1 MRIKLDSITIRNFK
15 GISQFELVALGKG
28 MALYGGN
35 GTGKTTVYDAFL
47 WCLFGKDS
55 KDQSDTKFD
64 WKPLDENNQEKHH
77 LETEVT
83 VNLVIDGVEKELT
96 RKIAEKWTKKRG
108 SLKESF
114 DGHTTSYYIDE
125 LKVSQRDY
133 KSAIEELGGEQLFQ
147 MLTKVSYFAETM
159 KADDRRKILLEMAGD
174 VSEADVIASNK
185 ELAKLPEILD
195 GKSVEE
201 RTALVK
207 QAMKQVNKDIK
218 ELPGRIDEAQRSL
231 PDLEEL
237 DKQELATRKL
247 ALQADLARAQEEL
260 SIAKSPA
267 AMSDLVAKRAELKT
281 KFANE
286 ERAYIQTETD
296 KYADEVGE
304 LQKHYDKCMD
314 EIQELGV
321 DIFNLKEKLKHIN
334 AKKDSRKHTIK
345 ILEGRNDELRDMF
358 NQDKLEVF
366 PDFDEH
372 KLSCPVCGRQYDES
386 KLAEIKAN
394 YDKELSDYNK
404 AKAERMAEYKARG
417 KGNKAKIIECQD
429 EIVELEKEEA
439 AFTHALESHNAL
451 LDYKTGEKREILAEM
466 ECQKNRFVYFH
477 NTERGLELRNQ
488 YDKLERQI
496 EALERGEQ
504 ANVIELQ
511 AKIDS
516 ILAEINDVNDL
527 LYRFELHAKQQ
538 ERVDELIAKEQS
550 LGLKFGELEQQL
562 MVLEE
567 YVRTKVSLLTETIN
581 SQFRIVKFKLFDTA
595 INGGLIECCEPTVGG
610 ANYSTGLN
618 NAARINAGLDIIN
631 ALMNHYDLHLPLFV
645 DNAESVNELIEVDTQ
660 VITLS
665 VSQDKKL
672 TVKE

>member
-1 MRIKLDSITIRNFK
+1 MRITIKEMIVRNFK
-15 GISQFELVALGKG
+15 GISNFELVAKG
-28 MALYGGN
+28 NNLDVRGDN
-35 GTGKTTVYDAFL
+35 GTGKTSLYDAFL
-47 WCLFGKDS
+47 WCLFGKNS
-55 KDQSDTKFD
+55 QDQSDTKFD
-64 WKPLDENNQEKHH
+64 WKPLDQDGNERHR
-77 LETEVT
+77 LETF
-83 VNLVIDGVEKELT
+83 VNVEFDIDGVAKVFSRT
-96 RKIAEKWTKKRG
+96 ITEKWTKKRG
-108 SLKESF
+108 SIVDTF
-114 DGHTTSYYIDE
+114 DGHTTAYHIDG
-125 LKVSQRDY
+125 LKVTQKDY
-133 KSAIEELGGEQLFQ
+133 KAEIEALGGESLFQ
-147 MLTKVSYFAETM
+147 MLTKVNYFAEVM
-159 KADDRRKILLEMAGD
+159 KSDDRRKILLEMAGD
-174 VSEADVIASNK
+174 VSESDVIASNK
-185 ELAKLPEILD
+185 ELAKLPDILD

-429 EIVELEKEEA
+429 EIAELEKEEA

-496 EALERGEQ
+496 EALERGEL

-567 YVRTKVSLLTETIN
+567 YVRTKVSLLTDTIN

>member
-1 MRIKLDSITIRNFK
+1 MKITLDSITIRNFK
-15 GISQFELVALGKG
+15 GISQFELATLGKG

-83 VNLVIDGVEKELT
+83 VNLAIDGVEKELT

-147 MLTKVSYFAETM
+147 MLTKVNYFAEVM

-174 VSEADVIASNK
+174 VSESDVIASNK
-185 ELAKLPEILD
+185 ELAELPDILD

-429 EIVELEKEEA
+429 EIAELEKEEA

-631 ALMNHYDLHLPLFV
+631 ALMSHYDLHLPLFV

>member
-1 MRIKLDSITIRNFK
+1 MRIKLDSIIIRNFK
-15 GISQFELVALGKG
+15 GISQFELTPLGKDL
-28 MALYGGN
+28 ALYGDN

-47 WCLFGKDS
+47 WCLFGKNS
-55 KDQSDTKFD
+55 QDQSDTKFD

-83 VNLVIDGVEKELT
+83 VNLVIDGEQKELS
-96 RKIAEKWTKKRG
+96 RKIVEKWTKKRG

-125 LKVSQRDY
+125 LKVSQKDY
-133 KSAIEELGGEQLFQ
+133 KAAIEELGGEALFQ
-147 MLTKVSYFAETM
+147 MLTKVNYFAEVM

-174 VSEADVIASNK
+174 VSESDVIASNK
-185 ELAKLPEILD
+185 ELAKLPDILD

-231 PDLEEL
+231 PDIEEL
-237 DKQELATRKL
+237 DKQELSTAKL

-260 SIAKSPA
+260 AIAKSPA
-267 AMSDLVAKRAELKT
+267 AMADLIAKRAELKT

-296 KYADEVGE
+296 KYADEGAE

-334 AKKDSRKHTIK
+334 AKRDSRKHSIR
-345 ILEGRNDELRDMF
+345 ILEERNNELRDMF
-358 NQDKLEVF
+358 NEEKKEVF

-394 YDKELSDYNK
+394 YDKELSEYNK

-429 EIVELEKEEA
+429 EIAELEKEEA

>member
-15 GISQFELVALGKG
+15 GISQFELTPLGKDL
-28 MALYGGN
+28 ALYGDN

-47 WCLFGKDS
+47 WCLFGKNS
-55 KDQSDTKFD
+55 QDQSDTKFD

-83 VNLVIDGVEKELT
+83 VNLVIDGEQKELS
-96 RKIAEKWTKKRG
+96 RKIVEKWTKKRG

-125 LKVSQRDY
+125 LKVSQKDY
-133 KSAIEELGGEQLFQ
+133 KAAIEELGGEALFQ
-147 MLTKVSYFAETM
+147 MLTKVNYFAEVM

-174 VSEADVIASNK
+174 VSESDVIASNK
-185 ELAKLPEILD
+185 ELAKLPDILD

-231 PDLEEL
+231 PDIEEL
-237 DKQELATRKL
+237 DKQELSTLKL

-260 SIAKSPA
+260 AIAKSPA
-267 AMSDLVAKRAELKT
+267 ALADLVAKRAELKA

-386 KLAEIKAN
+386 KLAEIKTN

-429 EIVELEKEEA
+429 EIAELEKEEA

-631 ALMNHYDLHLPLFV
+631 ALMSHYDLHLPLFV

>member
-1 MRIKLDSITIRNFK
+1 MRITIKEMIVRNFK
-15 GISQFELVALGKG
+15 GISNFELVAKG
-28 MALYGGN
+28 NNLDVRGDN
-35 GTGKTTVYDAFL
+35 GTGKTSLYDAFL
-47 WCLFGKDS
+47 WCLFGKNS
-55 KDQSDTKFD
+55 QDQSDTKFD
-64 WKPLDENNQEKHH
+64 WKPLDQDGNERHR
-77 LETEVT
+77 LETF
-83 VNLVIDGVEKELT
+83 VNVEFDIDGVAKVFSRT
-96 RKIAEKWTKKRG
+96 ITEKWTKKRG
-108 SLKESF
+108 SIVDTF
-114 DGHTTSYYIDE
+114 DGHTTAYHIDG
-125 LKVSQRDY
+125 LKVTQKDY
-133 KSAIEELGGEQLFQ
+133 KAEIEALGGESLFQ
-147 MLTKVSYFAETM
+147 MLTKVNYFAEVM
-159 KADDRRKILLEMAGD
+159 KSDDRRKILLEMAGD
-174 VSEADVIASNK
+174 VSESDVIASNK
-185 ELAKLPEILD
+185 ELAKLPDILD

-267 AMSDLVAKRAELKT
+267 GMSDLVAKRAELKT

-386 KLAEIKAN
+386 KLAEIKTN

-429 EIVELEKEEA
+429 EIAELEKEEA

-567 YVRTKVSLLTETIN
+567 YVRTKVSLLTDTIN

-631 ALMNHYDLHLPLFV
+631 ALMNHYNLHLPLFV

-672 TVKE
+672 TVKG

>member
-1 MRIKLDSITIRNFK
+1 MEIKLDSITIRNFK
-15 GISQFELVALGKG
+15 GISQFELATLGKG

-125 LKVSQRDY
+125 LKVTQKDY
-133 KSAIEELGGEQLFQ
+133 KAAIEELGGEALFQ
-147 MLTKVSYFAETM
+147 MLTKVNYFAETM

-174 VSEADVIASNK
+174 VSESDVIASNK
-185 ELAKLPEILD
+185 ELAKLPDILD

-231 PDLEEL
+231 PDIEEL
-237 DKQELATRKL
+237 DKQELSTRKL

-429 EIVELEKEEA
+429 EIAELEKEEA

-567 YVRTKVSLLTETIN
+567 YVRAKVSLLTDTIN
-581 SQFRIVKFKLFDTA
+581 GKFRIVKFKLFDTA

-631 ALMNHYDLHLPLFV
+631 ALMSHYGLHLPLFV

>member
-1 MRIKLDSITIRNFK
+1 MKITLDSMEIRNFK
-15 GISQFELVALGKG
+15 GIPHFELTPLVKDL
-28 MALYGGN
+28 ALYGDN

-125 LKVSQRDY
+125 LKVTQKDY
-133 KSAIEELGGEQLFQ
+133 KAAIEELGGEALFQ
-147 MLTKVSYFAETM
+147 MLTKVNYFAETM

-174 VSEADVIASNK
+174 VSESDVIASNK
-185 ELAKLPEILD
+185 ELAKLPDILD

-231 PDLEEL
+231 PDIEEL
-237 DKQELATRKL
+237 DKQELSTAKL

-260 SIAKSPA
+260 SIAKSPS

-286 ERAYIQTETD
+286 ERAYIKTETD

-345 ILEGRNDELRDMF
+345 ILEDRNDELRDMF

-386 KLAEIKAN
+386 KLVEIKAN

-429 EIVELEKEEA
+429 EIAELEKEEA

-631 ALMNHYDLHLPLFV
+631 ALMSHYDLHLPLFV

>member
-1 MRIKLDSITIRNFK
+1 MEITLESMVIRNFK
-15 GISQFELVALGKG
+15 GISYYELTPGGKDLAVCG
-28 MALYGGN
+28 DN

-125 LKVSQRDY
+125 LKVTQKDY
-133 KSAIEELGGEQLFQ
+133 KAAIEELGGEALFQ
-147 MLTKVSYFAETM
+147 MLTKVNYFAEVM

-174 VSEADVIASNK
+174 VSESDVIASNK

-429 EIVELEKEEA
+429 EIAELEKEEA

-567 YVRTKVSLLTETIN
+567 YVRTKVSLLTDTIN

>member
-1 MRIKLDSITIRNFK
+1 MIVRNFK
-15 GISQFELVALGKG
+15 GISNFELVAKG
-28 MALYGGN
+28 NNLDVRGDN
-35 GTGKTTVYDAFL
+35 GTGKTSLYDAFL
-47 WCLFGKDS
+47 WCLFGKNS
-55 KDQSDTKFD
+55 QDQSDTKFD
-64 WKPLDENNQEKHH
+64 WKPLDQDGNERHR
-77 LETEVT
+77 LETF
-83 VNLVIDGVEKELT
+83 VNVEFDIDGVAKVFSRT
-96 RKIAEKWTKKRG
+96 ITEKWTKKRG
-108 SLKESF
+108 SIVDTF
-114 DGHTTSYYIDE
+114 DGHTTAYHIDG
-125 LKVSQRDY
+125 LKVTQKDY
-133 KSAIEELGGEQLFQ
+133 KAEIEALGGESLFQ
-147 MLTKVSYFAETM
+147 MLTKVNYFAEVM
-159 KADDRRKILLEMAGD
+159 KSDDRRKILLEMAGD
-174 VSEADVIASNK
+174 VSESDVIASNK
-185 ELAKLPEILD
+185 ELAKLPDILD

-429 EIVELEKEEA
+429 EIAELEKEEA

-567 YVRTKVSLLTETIN
+567 YVRTKVSLLTDTIN

-631 ALMNHYDLHLPLFV
+631 ALMNHYNLHLPLFV

>member
-1 MRIKLDSITIRNFK
+1 MRITIKEMIVRNFK
-15 GISQFELVALGKG
+15 GISNFELVAKG
-28 MALYGGN
+28 NNLDVRGDN
-35 GTGKTTVYDAFL
+35 GTGKTSLYDAFL
-47 WCLFGKDS
+47 WCLFGKNS
-55 KDQSDTKFD
+55 QDQSDTKFD
-64 WKPLDENNQEKHH
+64 WKPLDQDGNERHR
-77 LETEVT
+77 LETF
-83 VNLVIDGVEKELT
+83 VNVEFDIDGVAKVFSRT
-96 RKIAEKWTKKRG
+96 ITEKWTKKRG
-108 SLKESF
+108 SIVDTF
-114 DGHTTSYYIDE
+114 DGHTTAYHIDG
-125 LKVSQRDY
+125 LKVTQKDY
-133 KSAIEELGGEQLFQ
+133 KAEIEALGGESLFQ
-147 MLTKVSYFAETM
+147 MLTKVNYFAEVM
-159 KADDRRKILLEMAGD
+159 KSDDRRKILLEMAGD
-174 VSEADVIASNK
+174 VSESDVIASNK
-185 ELAKLPEILD
+185 ELAKLPDILD

-237 DKQELATRKL
+237 DKKELATRKL

-429 EIVELEKEEA
+429 EIAELEKEEA

-631 ALMNHYDLHLPLFV
+631 ALMSHYDLHLPLFV

>member
-1 MRIKLDSITIRNFK
+1 
-15 GISQFELVALGKG
+15 
-28 MALYGGN
+28 
-35 GTGKTTVYDAFL
+35 
-47 WCLFGKDS
+47 
-55 KDQSDTKFD
+55 
-64 WKPLDENNQEKHH
+64 
-77 LETEVT
+77 
-83 VNLVIDGVEKELT
+83 
-96 RKIAEKWTKKRG
+96 
-108 SLKESF
+108 
-114 DGHTTSYYIDE
+114 
-125 LKVSQRDY
+125 
-133 KSAIEELGGEQLFQ
+133 
-147 MLTKVSYFAETM
+147 
-159 KADDRRKILLEMAGD
+159 
-174 VSEADVIASNK
+174 
-185 ELAKLPEILD
+185 
-195 GKSVEE
+195 
-201 RTALVK
+201 
-207 QAMKQVNKDIK
+207 
-218 ELPGRIDEAQRSL
+218 
-231 PDLEEL
+231 
-237 DKQELATRKL
+237 
-247 ALQADLARAQEEL
+247 
-260 SIAKSPA
+260 
-267 AMSDLVAKRAELKT
+267 MSDLVAKRAELKT

-386 KLAEIKAN
+386 KLAEIKTN

-429 EIVELEKEEA
+429 EIAELEKEEA

-516 ILAEINDVNDL
+516 ILAEINEVNDL

-631 ALMNHYDLHLPLFV
+631 ALMSHYDLHLPLFV

>member
-1 MRIKLDSITIRNFK
+1 MRITIKEMIVRNFK
-15 GISQFELVALGKG
+15 GISNFELVAKG
-28 MALYGGN
+28 NNLDVRGDN
-35 GTGKTTVYDAFL
+35 GTGKTSLYDAFL
-47 WCLFGKDS
+47 WCLFGKNS
-55 KDQSDTKFD
+55 QDQSDTKFD
-64 WKPLDENNQEKHH
+64 WKPLDQDGNERHR
-77 LETEVT
+77 LETF
-83 VNLVIDGVEKELT
+83 VNVEFDIDGVAKVFSRT
-96 RKIAEKWTKKRG
+96 ITEKWTKKRG
-108 SLKESF
+108 SIVDTF
-114 DGHTTSYYIDE
+114 DGHTTAYHIDG
-125 LKVSQRDY
+125 LKVTQKDY
-133 KSAIEELGGEQLFQ
+133 KAEIEALGGESLFQ
-147 MLTKVSYFAETM
+147 MLTKVNYFAEVM
-159 KADDRRKILLEMAGD
+159 KSDDRRKILLEMAGD
-174 VSEADVIASNK
+174 VSESDVIASNK
-185 ELAKLPEILD
+185 ELAKLPDILD

-267 AMSDLVAKRAELKT
+267 GMSDLVAKRAELKT

-386 KLAEIKAN
+386 KLAEIKTN

-429 EIVELEKEEA
+429 EIAELEKEEA

-567 YVRTKVSLLTETIN
+567 YVRTKVSLLTDTIN

-631 ALMNHYDLHLPLFV
+631 ALMSHYDLHLPLFV

>member
-1 MRIKLDSITIRNFK
+1 MRITIKEMIVRNFK
-15 GISQFELVALGKG
+15 GISNFELVAKG
-28 MALYGGN
+28 NNLDVRGDN
-35 GTGKTTVYDAFL
+35 GTGKTSLYDAFL
-47 WCLFGKDS
+47 WCLFGKNS
-55 KDQSDTKFD
+55 QDQSDTKFD
-64 WKPLDENNQEKHH
+64 WKPLDQDGNERHR
-77 LETEVT
+77 LETF
-83 VNLVIDGVEKELT
+83 VNVEFDIDGVAKVFSRT
-96 RKIAEKWTKKRG
+96 ITEKWTKKRG
-108 SLKESF
+108 SIVDTF
-114 DGHTTSYYIDE
+114 DGHTTAYHIDG
-125 LKVSQRDY
+125 LKVTQKDY
-133 KSAIEELGGEQLFQ
+133 KAEIEALGGESLFQ
-147 MLTKVSYFAETM
+147 TLTKVNYFAEVM

-174 VSEADVIASNK
+174 VSESDVIASNK
-185 ELAKLPEILD
+185 ELAKLPDILD

-286 ERAYIQTETD
+286 ERAYIQTKTD

-429 EIVELEKEEA
+429 EIAELEKEEA

-631 ALMNHYDLHLPLFV
+631 ALMSHYGLHLPLFV

>member
-1 MRIKLDSITIRNFK
+1 MRITIKEMIVRNFK
-15 GISQFELVALGKG
+15 GISNFELVAKG
-28 MALYGGN
+28 NNLDVRGDN
-35 GTGKTTVYDAFL
+35 GTGKTSLYDAFL
-47 WCLFGKDS
+47 WCLFGKNS
-55 KDQSDTKFD
+55 QDQSDTKFD
-64 WKPLDENNQEKHH
+64 WKPLDQDGNERHR
-77 LETEVT
+77 LETF
-83 VNLVIDGVEKELT
+83 VNVEFDIDGVAKVFSRT
-96 RKIAEKWTKKRG
+96 ITEKWTKKRG
-108 SLKESF
+108 SIVDTF
-114 DGHTTSYYIDE
+114 DGHTTAYHIDG
-125 LKVSQRDY
+125 LKVTQKDY
-133 KSAIEELGGEQLFQ
+133 KAEIEALGGESLFQ
-147 MLTKVSYFAETM
+147 MLTKVNYFAEVM
-159 KADDRRKILLEMAGD
+159 KSDDRRKILLEMAGD
-174 VSEADVIASNK
+174 VSESDVIASNK
-185 ELAKLPEILD
+185 ELAKLPDILD

-304 LQKHYDKCMD
+304 LQKHYDKCMN

-429 EIVELEKEEA
+429 EIAELEKEEA

-631 ALMNHYDLHLPLFV
+631 ALMSHYDLHLPLFV

>member
-1 MRIKLDSITIRNFK
+1 MRITIKEMIVRNFK
-15 GISQFELVALGKG
+15 GISNFELVAKG
-28 MALYGGN
+28 NNLDVRGDN
-35 GTGKTTVYDAFL
+35 GTGKTSLYDAFL
-47 WCLFGKDS
+47 WCLFGKNS
-55 KDQSDTKFD
+55 QDQSDTKFD
-64 WKPLDENNQEKHH
+64 WKPLDQDGNERHR
-77 LETEVT
+77 LETF
-83 VNLVIDGVEKELT
+83 VNVEFDIDGVAKVFSRT
-96 RKIAEKWTKKRG
+96 ITEKWTKKRG
-108 SLKESF
+108 SIVDTF
-114 DGHTTSYYIDE
+114 DGHTTAYHIDG
-125 LKVSQRDY
+125 LKVTQKDY
-133 KSAIEELGGEQLFQ
+133 KAEIEALGGESLFQ
-147 MLTKVSYFAETM
+147 MLTKVNYFAEVM
-159 KADDRRKILLEMAGD
+159 KSDDRRKILLEMAGD
-174 VSEADVIASNK
+174 VSESDVIASNK
-185 ELAKLPEILD
+185 ELAKLPDILD

-429 EIVELEKEEA
+429 EIAELEKEEA

-538 ERVDELIAKEQS
+538 ERVDELIAKEQN

-631 ALMNHYDLHLPLFV
+631 ALMSHYDLHLPLFV

>member
-1 MRIKLDSITIRNFK
+1 MRITIKEMIVRNFK
-15 GISQFELVALGKG
+15 GISNFELVAKG
-28 MALYGGN
+28 NNLDVRGDN
-35 GTGKTTVYDAFL
+35 GTGKTSLYDAFL
-47 WCLFGKDS
+47 WCLFGKNS
-55 KDQSDTKFD
+55 QDQSDTKFD
-64 WKPLDENNQEKHH
+64 WKPLDQDGNERHR
-77 LETEVT
+77 LETF
-83 VNLVIDGVEKELT
+83 VNVEFDIDGVAKVFSRT
-96 RKIAEKWTKKRG
+96 ITEKWTKKRG
-108 SLKESF
+108 SIVDTF
-114 DGHTTSYYIDE
+114 DGHTTAYHIDG
-125 LKVSQRDY
+125 LKVTQKDY
-133 KSAIEELGGEQLFQ
+133 KAEIEALGGESLFQ
-147 MLTKVSYFAETM
+147 MLTKVNYFAEVM
-159 KADDRRKILLEMAGD
+159 KSDDRRKILLEMAGD
-174 VSEADVIASNK
+174 VSESDVIASNK
-185 ELAKLPEILD
+185 ELAKLPDILD

-429 EIVELEKEEA
+429 EIAELEKEEA

-631 ALMNHYDLHLPLFV
+631 ALMSHYDLHLPLFV

>member
-1 MRIKLDSITIRNFK
+1 MKITLESMVIRNFK
-15 GISQFELVALGKG
+15 GISYYELTPGGKDLAVCG
-28 MALYGGN
+28 DN

-125 LKVSQRDY
+125 LKVSQKDY
-133 KSAIEELGGEQLFQ
+133 KAAIEELGGEALFQ
-147 MLTKVSYFAETM
+147 MLTKVNYFAEVM

-174 VSEADVIASNK
+174 VSESDVISSNK
-185 ELAKLPEILD
+185 ELAKLPDILD

-231 PDLEEL
+231 PDIEEL
-237 DKQELATRKL
+237 DKQELSTLKL

-260 SIAKSPA
+260 AIAKSPA
-267 AMSDLVAKRAELKT
+267 ALADLVAKRAELKA

-296 KYADEVGE
+296 KYVDDVEE
-304 LQKHYDKCMD
+304 LDSRYNKLMD

-321 DIFNLKEKLKHIN
+321 DIFNLKEKLKHIK
-334 AKKDSRKHTIK
+334 AKKESRKHSIR
-345 ILEGRNDELRDMF
+345 ILEERNDELRDMF
-358 NQDKLEVF
+358 NGEKKEVF

-386 KLAEIKAN
+386 KLAEIKGN
-394 YDKELSDYNK
+394 YAKEMAEFNK
-404 AKAERMAEYKARG
+404 SKAERMASYKARG
-417 KGNKAKIIECQD
+417 KENAAKIVECEN
-429 EIVELEKEEA
+429 EIAELDKEEVT
-439 AFTHALESHNAL
+439 FTQALESHNAL
-451 LDYKTGEKREILAEM
+451 LEAKQAEKNDVVKEKEL
-466 ECQKNRFVYFH
+466 QKNKFVYFH
-477 NTERGLELRNQ
+477 NTERGMELRSK
-488 YDKLERQI
+488 YDELERQI
-496 EALERGEQ
+496 EALEQGERTG
-504 ANVIELQ
+504 VIEAQ
-511 AKIDS
+511 AKIDD
-516 ILAEINDVNDL
+516 ILVRINKVNDD
-527 LYRFELHAKQQ
+527 LYLFEAHAKQQ
-538 ERVDELIAKEQS
+538 ERVDDLIAKEQS

-567 YVRTKVSLLTETIN
+567 YVRTKVSLLTDTIN
-581 SQFRIVKFKLFDTA
+581 GKFRIVKFKLFDTA

-631 ALMNHYDLHLPLFV
+631 ALMSHYDLHLPLFV

>member
-1 MRIKLDSITIRNFK
+1 MRIKLDSIIIRNFK
-15 GISQFELVALGKG
+15 GISQFELTPLGKDL
-28 MALYGGN
+28 ALYGDN

-47 WCLFGKDS
+47 WCLFGKNS
-55 KDQSDTKFD
+55 QDQSDTKFD
-64 WKPLDENNQEKHH
+64 WKPLNSENKERHH

-83 VNLVIDGVEKELT
+83 VNLVIDGEQKELS
-96 RKIAEKWTKKRG
+96 RKIVEKWTKKRG

-125 LKVSQRDY
+125 LKVSQKDY
-133 KSAIEELGGEQLFQ
+133 KAAIEELGGEALFQ
-147 MLTKVSYFAETM
+147 MLTKVNYFAEVM

-174 VSEADVIASNK
+174 VSESDVIASNK
-185 ELAKLPEILD
+185 ELAKLPDILD

-231 PDLEEL
+231 PDIEEL
-237 DKQELATRKL
+237 DKQELSTLKL

-260 SIAKSPA
+260 AIAKSPA
-267 AMSDLVAKRAELKT
+267 ALADLVAKRAELKA

-286 ERAYIQTETD
+286 ERAYIQIETD
-296 KYADEVGE
+296 KYVDDVEE
-304 LQKHYDKCMD
+304 LDSRYNKLMD

-321 DIFNLKEKLKHIN
+321 DIFNLKEKLKHIK
-334 AKKDSRKHTIK
+334 AKKESRKHSIR
-345 ILEGRNDELRDMF
+345 ILEERNDELRDMF
-358 NQDKLEVF
+358 NGEKKEVF

-386 KLAEIKAN
+386 KLAEIKGN
-394 YDKELSDYNK
+394 YAKEMAEFNK
-404 AKAERMAEYKARG
+404 SKAERMASYKARG
-417 KGNKAKIIECQD
+417 KENAAKIVECEN
-429 EIVELEKEEA
+429 EIAELDKEEVT
-439 AFTHALESHNAL
+439 FTQALESHNAL
-451 LDYKTGEKREILAEM
+451 LEAKQAEKNDVVKEKEL
-466 ECQKNRFVYFH
+466 QKNKFVYFH
-477 NTERGLELRNQ
+477 NTERGMELRSK
-488 YDKLERQI
+488 YDELERQI
-496 EALERGEQ
+496 EALEQGERTG
-504 ANVIELQ
+504 VIEAQ
-511 AKIDS
+511 AKIDD
-516 ILAEINDVNDL
+516 ILVRINKVNDD
-527 LYRFELHAKQQ
+527 LYLFEAHAKQQ

-567 YVRTKVSLLTETIN
+567 YVRTKVSLLTDTIN
-581 SQFRIVKFKLFDTA
+581 GKFRIVKFKLFDTA

-631 ALMNHYDLHLPLFV
+631 ALMSHYDLHLPLFV

>member
-1 MRIKLDSITIRNFK
+1 MRITIKEMIVRNFK
-15 GISQFELVALGKG
+15 GISNFELVAKG
-28 MALYGGN
+28 NNLDVRGDN
-35 GTGKTTVYDAFL
+35 GTGKTSLYDAFL
-47 WCLFGKDS
+47 WCLFGKNS
-55 KDQSDTKFD
+55 QDQSDTKFD
-64 WKPLDENNQEKHH
+64 WKPLDQDGNERHR
-77 LETEVT
+77 LETF
-83 VNLVIDGVEKELT
+83 VNVEFDIDGVAKVFSRT
-96 RKIAEKWTKKRG
+96 ITEKWTKKRG
-108 SLKESF
+108 SIVDTF
-114 DGHTTSYYIDE
+114 DGHTTAYHIDG
-125 LKVSQRDY
+125 LKVTQKDY
-133 KSAIEELGGEQLFQ
+133 KAEIEALGGESLFQ
-147 MLTKVSYFAETM
+147 MLTKVNYFAEVM
-159 KADDRRKILLEMAGD
+159 KSDDRRKILLEMAGD
-174 VSEADVIASNK
+174 VSESDVIASNK
-185 ELAKLPEILD
+185 ELAKLPDILD

-358 NQDKLEVF
+358 NQDKLEFF

-429 EIVELEKEEA
+429 EIAELEKEEA

-631 ALMNHYDLHLPLFV
+631 ALMSHYDLHLPLFV

-665 VSQDKKL
+665 VSKDKKL
-672 TVKE
+672 TVKG

>member
-1 MRIKLDSITIRNFK
+1 MRITIKEMIVRNFK
-15 GISQFELVALGKG
+15 GISNFELVAKG
-28 MALYGGN
+28 NNLDVRGDN
-35 GTGKTTVYDAFL
+35 GTGKTSLYDAFL
-47 WCLFGKDS
+47 WCLFGKNS
-55 KDQSDTKFD
+55 QDQSDTKFD
-64 WKPLDENNQEKHH
+64 WKPLDQDGNERHR
-77 LETEVT
+77 LETF
-83 VNLVIDGVEKELT
+83 VNVEFDIDGVAKVFSRT
-96 RKIAEKWTKKRG
+96 ITEKWTKKRG
-108 SLKESF
+108 SIVDTF
-114 DGHTTSYYIDE
+114 DGHTTAYHIDG
-125 LKVSQRDY
+125 LKVTQKDY
-133 KSAIEELGGEQLFQ
+133 KAEIEALGGESLFQ
-147 MLTKVSYFAETM
+147 MLTKVNYFAEVM
-159 KADDRRKILLEMAGD
+159 KSDDRRKILLEMAGD
-174 VSEADVIASNK
+174 VSESDVIASNK
-185 ELAKLPEILD
+185 ELAKLPDILD
-195 GKSVEE
+195 AKSVEE

-334 AKKDSRKHTIK
+334 DKKDSRKHTIK

-429 EIVELEKEEA
+429 EIAELEKEEA

-631 ALMNHYDLHLPLFV
+631 ALMSHYDLHLPLFV

>member
-1 MRIKLDSITIRNFK
+1 MEIKLDSITIRNFK
-15 GISQFELVALGKG
+15 GISQFELATLGKG

-108 SLKESF
+108 SLKEIF

-125 LKVSQRDY
+125 LKVTQKDY
-133 KSAIEELGGEQLFQ
+133 KAAIEELGGEALFQ
-147 MLTKVSYFAETM
+147 MLTKVNYFAETM

-174 VSEADVIASNK
+174 VSESDVIASNK
-185 ELAKLPEILD
+185 ELAKLPDILD

-231 PDLEEL
+231 PDIEEL
-237 DKQELATRKL
+237 DKQELSTAKL

-260 SIAKSPA
+260 AIAKSPA
-267 AMSDLVAKRAELKT
+267 ALADLVAKRAELKT

-314 EIQELGV
+314 EIQELSV

-334 AKKDSRKHTIK
+334 AKRDSRKHSIR
-345 ILEGRNDELRDMF
+345 ILEERNNELRDMF
-358 NQDKLEVF
+358 NEEKKEVF
-366 PDFDEH
+366 PEFDEH
-372 KLSCPVCGRQYDES
+372 KLSCPVCRRQYDEA
-386 KLAEIKAN
+386 KLDEIKVN
-394 YDKELSDYNK
+394 YDKELAEYNK
-404 AKAERMAEYKARG
+404 AKAERMADYKARG
-417 KGNKAKIIECQD
+417 KENAAKIIECEN
-429 EIVELEKEEA
+429 EIAELDKEEDT
-439 AFTHALESHNAL
+439 FKQALESHNAL
-451 LDYKTGEKREILAEM
+451 LEAKQAEKNEVAKDM
-466 ECQKNRFVYFH
+466 EKQKNRFVYFH
-477 NTERGLELRNQ
+477 NTERGLELRSE

-496 EALERGEQ
+496 AALEQGERTG
-504 ANVIELQ
+504 VIEAQ
-511 AKIDS
+511 AKIDE
-516 ILAEINDVNDL
+516 ILVKINKVNDD
-527 LYRFELHAKQQ
+527 LYLFEAHAKQQ

-562 MVLEE
+562 LILEE
-567 YVRTKVSLLTETIN
+567 YVRTKVSLLTDTIN
-581 SQFRIVKFKLFDTA
+581 GKFRIVKFKLFDTA

-631 ALMNHYDLHLPLFV
+631 ALMNQYDLHLPLFV

-672 TVKE
+672 TVKG

>member
-1 MRIKLDSITIRNFK
+1 MRITIKEMIVRNFK
-15 GISQFELVALGKG
+15 GISNFELVAKG
-28 MALYGGN
+28 NNLDVRGDN
-35 GTGKTTVYDAFL
+35 GTGKTSLYDAFL
-47 WCLFGKDS
+47 WCLFGKNS
-55 KDQSDTKFD
+55 QDQSDTKFD
-64 WKPLDENNQEKHH
+64 WKPLDQDGNERHR
-77 LETEVT
+77 LETF
-83 VNLVIDGVEKELT
+83 VNVEFDIDGVAKVFSRT
-96 RKIAEKWTKKRG
+96 ITEKWTKKRG
-108 SLKESF
+108 SIVDTF
-114 DGHTTSYYIDE
+114 DGHTTAYHIDG
-125 LKVSQRDY
+125 LKVTQKDY
-133 KSAIEELGGEQLFQ
+133 KAEIEALGGESLFQ
-147 MLTKVSYFAETM
+147 MLTKVNYFAEVM
-159 KADDRRKILLEMAGD
+159 KSDDRRKILLEMAGD
-174 VSEADVIASNK
+174 VSESDVIASNK
-185 ELAKLPEILD
+185 ELAKLPDILD

-247 ALQADLARAQEEL
+247 ALQAYLARAQEEL

-417 KGNKAKIIECQD
+417 KGNKAKIIECQY
-429 EIVELEKEEA
+429 EIAELEKEEA

-660 VITLS
+660 VIALS

>member
-1 MRIKLDSITIRNFK
+1 MRITIKEMIVRNFK
-15 GISQFELVALGKG
+15 GISNFELVAKG
-28 MALYGGN
+28 NNLDVRGDN
-35 GTGKTTVYDAFL
+35 GTGKTSLYDAFL
-47 WCLFGKDS
+47 WCLFGKNS
-55 KDQSDTKFD
+55 QDQSDTKFD
-64 WKPLDENNQEKHH
+64 WKPLDQDGNERHR
-77 LETEVT
+77 LETF
-83 VNLVIDGVEKELT
+83 VNVEFDIDGVAKVFSRT
-96 RKIAEKWTKKRG
+96 ITEKWTKKRG
-108 SLKESF
+108 SIVDTF
-114 DGHTTSYYIDE
+114 DGHTTAYHIDG
-125 LKVSQRDY
+125 LKVTQKDY
-133 KSAIEELGGEQLFQ
+133 KAEIEALGGESLFQ
-147 MLTKVSYFAETM
+147 MLTKVNYFAEVM
-159 KADDRRKILLEMAGD
+159 KSDDRRKILLEMAGD
-174 VSEADVIASNK
+174 VSESDVIASNK
-185 ELAKLPEILD
+185 ELAKLPDILD

-358 NQDKLEVF
+358 NQDKLEIF

-429 EIVELEKEEA
+429 EIAELEKEEA

-567 YVRTKVSLLTETIN
+567 YVRTKVSLLTDTIN

-672 TVKE
+672 TVKG

>member
-125 LKVSQRDY
+125 LKVTQKDY
-133 KSAIEELGGEQLFQ
+133 KAEIEALGGESLFQ
-147 MLTKVSYFAETM
+147 MLTKVNYFAEVM
-159 KADDRRKILLEMAGD
+159 KSDDRRKILLEMAGD
-174 VSEADVIASNK
+174 VSESDVIASNK
-185 ELAKLPEILD
+185 ELAKLPDILD

-429 EIVELEKEEA
+429 EIAELEKEEA

-516 ILAEINDVNDL
+516 ILAEINEVNDL
-527 LYRFELHAKQQ
+527 LYLFELHAKQQ

-562 MVLEE
+562 MVLEK
-567 YVRTKVSLLTETIN
+567 YVRTKVSLLTDTIN

-631 ALMNHYDLHLPLFV
+631 ALMNHYDLHLPLFI

-665 VSQDKKL
+665 VSKDKKL

>member
-15 GISQFELVALGKG
+15 GISQFELATLGKG

-125 LKVSQRDY
+125 LKVTQKDY
-133 KSAIEELGGEQLFQ
+133 KAAIEELGGEALFQ
-147 MLTKVSYFAETM
+147 MLTKVNYFAEVM
-159 KADDRRKILLEMAGD
+159 KSDDRRKILLEMAGD
-174 VSEADVIASNK
+174 VSESDVIASNK
-185 ELAKLPEILD
+185 ELAKLPDILD

-429 EIVELEKEEA
+429 EIAELEKEEA

-581 SQFRIVKFKLFDTA
+581 GKFRIVKFKLFDTA

-631 ALMNHYDLHLPLFV
+631 ALMSHYDLHLPLFV

>member
-1 MRIKLDSITIRNFK
+1 MRITIKEMIVRNFK
-15 GISQFELVALGKG
+15 GISNFELVAKG
-28 MALYGGN
+28 NNLDVRGDN
-35 GTGKTTVYDAFL
+35 GTGKTSLYDAFL
-47 WCLFGKDS
+47 WCLFGKNS
-55 KDQSDTKFD
+55 QDQSDTKFD
-64 WKPLDENNQEKHH
+64 WKPLDQDGNERHR
-77 LETEVT
+77 LETF
-83 VNLVIDGVEKELT
+83 VNVEFDIDGVAKVFSRT
-96 RKIAEKWTKKRG
+96 ITEKWTKKRG
-108 SLKESF
+108 SIVDTF
-114 DGHTTSYYIDE
+114 DGHTTAYHIDG
-125 LKVSQRDY
+125 LKVTQKDY
-133 KSAIEELGGEQLFQ
+133 KAEIEALGGESLFQ
-147 MLTKVSYFAETM
+147 MLTKVNYFAEVM
-159 KADDRRKILLEMAGD
+159 KADDRRNILLEMAGD
-174 VSEADVIASNK
+174 VSESDVIASNK
-185 ELAKLPEILD
+185 ELAKLPDILD

-231 PDLEEL
+231 PDIEEL
-237 DKQELATRKL
+237 DKQELSTAKL

-260 SIAKSPA
+260 AIAKSPA
-267 AMSDLVAKRAELKT
+267 ALADLVAKRAELKT

-429 EIVELEKEEA
+429 EIAELEKEEA

-538 ERVDELIAKEQS
+538 ERVDELIAKERS

-567 YVRTKVSLLTETIN
+567 YVRTKVSLLTDTIN

-631 ALMNHYDLHLPLFV
+631 ALMNHYNLHLPLFV